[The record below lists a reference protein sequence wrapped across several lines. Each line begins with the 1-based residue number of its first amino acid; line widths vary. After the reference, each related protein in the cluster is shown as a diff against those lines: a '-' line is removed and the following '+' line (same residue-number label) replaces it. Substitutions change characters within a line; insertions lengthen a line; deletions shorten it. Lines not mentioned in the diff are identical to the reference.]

1 MIAGGSS
8 AGASRRPYPLGDL
21 LAMARQSWV
30 DQMARQLA
38 ELGFSGYRR
47 TDAAVMRMLLR
58 TPVPIGKL
66 GASLGVT
73 RQAARKVVDGLE
85 QRSYVRTERGSHDT
99 RQLNAALTPLGE
111 DYARAVV
118 TVIDELNRGIYQ
130 RVTDEQM
137 LGADAVLR
145 AVIGENETW
154 GGVARRLPSPVA
166 LATDQG

>member
-8 AGASRRPYPLGDL
+8 AGASRRPYPFGDL
-21 LAMARQSWV
+21 LAMARESWV

-58 TPVPIGKL
+58 APVPIGKL

-85 QRSYVRTERGSHDT
+85 QRRYVRTERGSHDT

-111 DYARAVV
+111 DYARAVA

-130 RVTDEQM
+130 RVTDQQM

-154 GGVARRLPSPVA
+154 GVVAGRIASPGPM
-166 LATDQG
+166 ATDQA